1 MKKPNIITLCCC
13 RTKRCSVRMEKG
25 AEHKVC
31 DDDDEKRLPTR
42 SIYPL
47 HSAFEAKS
55 ITILFSPNLFH
66 SHAIH
71 KAVVIVIATASIPL
85 RSGYFIYRHVHVFY
99 GDKFSHL

>member
-1 MKKPNIITLCCC
+1 MKKPKHYHSLLCCH
-13 RTKRCSVRMEKG
+13 TERCLGRMEKG

-66 SHAIH
+66 SYAVH
-71 KAVVIVIATASIPL
+71 KAIVIVIATA
-85 RSGYFIYRHVHVFY
+85 
-99 GDKFSHL
+99 